1 MTEREY
7 LKYNN
12 PSAFD
17 KLGKPI
23 KPGDTVVINNHYG
36 ASPYIG
42 VVDHFTQSGNLAVCY
57 DWVSH
62 YRGKPS
68 IMKCWAYRPSEQVVK
83 IKNGNSRKNKHKNEG

>member
-57 DWVSH
+57 DWLSH
-62 YRGKPS
+62 YGGKPHT
-68 IMKCWAYRPSEQVVK
+68 IKCWAYRPPRQVVK
-83 IKNGNSRKNKHKNEG
+83 IKNGNSRKNKHKE

>member
-36 ASPYIG
+36 TSPYIG
-42 VVDHFTQSGNLAVCY
+42 VVDHFTRSGKLAVCY
-57 DWVSH
+57 DWISRKDRIVK
-62 YRGKPS
+62 Y
-68 IMKCWAYRPSEQVVK
+68 WAYRIPSTV
-83 IKNGNSRKNKHKNEG
+83 IKLKSDRRKKQ